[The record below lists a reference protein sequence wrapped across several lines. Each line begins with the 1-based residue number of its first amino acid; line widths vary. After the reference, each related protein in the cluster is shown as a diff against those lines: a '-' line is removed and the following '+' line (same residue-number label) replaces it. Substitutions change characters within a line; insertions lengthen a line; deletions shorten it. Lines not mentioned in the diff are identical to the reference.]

1 MNRYFYDSYAVL
13 AYLSDNPSYRSYFE
27 EDDGVLT
34 KLNLLEVHFKLLSVH
49 GGRAARQ
56 SLQAFSR
63 YLIDFDPDDIER
75 GMRVRRELRDKNLNV
90 SYADAMGYYLASKL
104 GIRFLTGDKAFRS
117 LANVE
122 FVT

>member
-13 AYLSDNPSYRSYFE
+13 AYLSDHPSYRSYFE

-56 SLQAFSR
+56 ALQAFSR
-63 YLIDFDPDDIER
+63 YLIDFSLDDIEK
-75 GMRVRRELRDKNLNV
+75 GMRVRRELRDKDLNV
-90 SYADAMGYYLASKL
+90 SYADAMGYYLAGKL
-104 GIRFLTGDKAFRS
+104 GVKFLTGDKVFRS

>member
-34 KLNLLEVHFKLLSVH
+34 KLNLLEVHFKLLTVH
-49 GGRAARQ
+49 GSRAAKQ

-63 YLIDFDPDDIER
+63 YLIDFDLDDIER
-75 GMRVRRELRDKNLNV
+75 GMKVRRELRDKNLNV

-104 GIRFLTGDKAFRS
+104 GVRFLTGDKAFRS

>member
-1 MNRYFYDSYAVL
+1 MKRYFYDSYAVL

-56 SLQAFSR
+56 ALQAFSK
-63 YLIDFDPDDIER
+63 YLIDFDLDDIEK
-75 GMRVRRELRDKNLNV
+75 GMRVRRELRDKGLNV
-90 SYADAMGYYLASKL
+90 SYADAMGYHLASKL

-122 FVT
+122 FVA